1 VSGGVAGRA
10 GATDEPGG
18 DAYVHRIVP
27 RYAEIDQQGVV
38 FNAHWL
44 TYFDEA
50 CGGYLRSIGVM
61 PPKPAP
67 DEFEMM
73 LVKAVLEWESSARP
87 GDEIEIAVSC
97 PRIGRSSLDLLYRA
111 TIAGRPACT
120 CTITYVAI
128 DPVAQHSVPVNGAVR
143 RMLGH

>member
-1 VSGGVAGRA
+1 MAGPTGVKGVTGG
-10 GATDEPGG
+10 P
-18 DAYVHRIVP
+18 AYVHRILP
-27 RYAEIDQQGVV
+27 RYAEVDQQGVV

-50 CGGYLRSIGVM
+50 CGGYLRTIGVM
-61 PPKPAP
+61 PTKPEP
-67 DEFEMM
+67 GEFEMM

-87 GDEIEIAVSC
+87 GDEVEIAVSC
-97 PRIGRSSLDLLYRA
+97 PRLGRSSLDLLYRA

-128 DPVAQHSVPVNGAVR
+128 DPVAQHSVPVPEAIR
-143 RMLGH
+143 RTLGH